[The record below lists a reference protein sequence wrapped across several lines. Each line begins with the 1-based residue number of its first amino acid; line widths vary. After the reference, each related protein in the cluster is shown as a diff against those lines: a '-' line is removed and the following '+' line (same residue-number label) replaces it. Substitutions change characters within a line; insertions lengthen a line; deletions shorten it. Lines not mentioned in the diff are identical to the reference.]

1 MTKEERLIQS
11 QLRENE
17 KAQRQLSEKILKRDA
32 RFKALEV
39 AQYLKPSTNYVNN
52 PLSNQKA
59 VVQDYDII
67 KKAEEIYKWLIKVL
81 D

>member
-39 AQYLKPSTNYVNN
+39 AQYLKPPTNYVNN
-52 PLSNQKA
+52 PLSNQK
-59 VVQDYDII
+59 VVAQDYDII

>member
-59 VVQDYDII
+59 VVQDYDIF